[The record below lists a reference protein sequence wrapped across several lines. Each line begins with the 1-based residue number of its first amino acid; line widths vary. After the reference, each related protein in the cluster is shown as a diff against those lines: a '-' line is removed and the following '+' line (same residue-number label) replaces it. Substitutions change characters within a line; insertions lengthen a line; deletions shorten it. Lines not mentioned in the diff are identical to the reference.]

1 MTLEETTEAILVA
14 AEAQDMAALEDARKQ
29 REEAM
34 AALSSLPPTMA
45 LRNAVA
51 DSIKAGEQA
60 RRALRIMKQRMRD
73 ESRRL
78 TLIESGF
85 VQGLRSA
92 DPHRIDYKG

>member
-14 AEAQDMAALEDARKQ
+14 AEAQDLAALEEARKQ

-34 AALSSLPPTMA
+34 AALSTLSPTIA

-51 DSIKAGEQA
+51 DSIKAGEDA

-78 TLIESGF
+78 AQIESGF
-85 VQGLRSA
+85 LHGLGGSV
-92 DPHRIDYKG
+92 PHRIDCKG